1 MRSFTGNEL
10 NSMFGDRLYL
20 ILSIALIVLAIVVFV
35 CSFERKKPST
45 KDVVLIS
52 VMISLAVVGRLVF
65 FMIPQF
71 KPCAAVIIITG
82 IMLGKQAGFL
92 SGVLTAFI
100 SDFFFGMGP
109 WTLWQMIGF
118 GLIGLISAII
128 FNHERIEKMG
138 GFAKIILCSYGFLVT
153 FVVYGLIMDTAT
165 VFMVT
170 DKPRLATFI
179 ATYSA
184 GVVFNL
190 IHGISTF
197 IFLYLMANPL
207 SKKIRRILIKY
218 ENRKI

>member
-1 MRSFTGNEL
+1 MRSFTGDQL

-20 ILSIALIVLAIVVFV
+20 IASVVLIVLAIVIFV
-35 CSFERKKPST
+35 RSFERKKPGT
-45 KDVVLIS
+45 KDVVLLS
-52 VMISLAVVGRLVF
+52 VMISLGVVGRLVF

-71 KPCAAVIIITG
+71 KPCAAIVIITG

-92 SGVLTAFI
+92 SGVMTAFI
-100 SDFFFGMGP
+100 SDMFFGMGP

-128 FNHERIEKMG
+128 FNQERIEKMG
-138 GFAKIILCSYGFLVT
+138 GFAKLILCTYGFLVT
-153 FVVYGLIMDTAT
+153 FLLYGLLMDTAT

-170 DKPRLATFI
+170 DKPKLSTFV

-184 GVVFNL
+184 GIVFNM
-190 IHGISTF
+190 IHGVSTF

-207 SKKIRRILIKY
+207 SKKIKRILIKY
-218 ENRKI
+218 QNR

>member
-1 MRSFTGNEL
+1 MRSFTGDQL

-20 ILSIALIVLAIVVFV
+20 IASVVLIVLAIVIFV
-35 CSFERKKPST
+35 RSFERKKPGT
-45 KDVVLIS
+45 KDVVLLS

-71 KPCAAVIIITG
+71 KPCAAIVIITG
-82 IMLGKQAGFL
+82 IMLEKQAGFL
-92 SGVLTAFI
+92 SGVMTAFI
-100 SDFFFGMGP
+100 SDMFFGMGR

-128 FNHERIEKMG
+128 FNQERIEKMG
-138 GFAKIILCSYGFLVT
+138 GFAKLILCTYGFLVT
-153 FVVYGLIMDTAT
+153 FLLYGLLMDTAT

-170 DKPRLATFI
+170 DKPKLSTFI

-184 GVVFNL
+184 GIVFNV

-207 SKKIRRILIKY
+207 SKKIKRILIKY
-218 ENRKI
+218 QNR

>member
-1 MRSFTGNEL
+1 MRSFTGDQL

-20 ILSIALIVLAIVVFV
+20 IASVVLIILAIVIFV
-35 CSFERKKPST
+35 RSFERKKPGT
-45 KDVVLIS
+45 KDVVLLS
-52 VMISLAVVGRLVF
+52 VMISLGVVGRLVF

-71 KPCAAVIIITG
+71 KPCAAIVIITG

-92 SGVLTAFI
+92 SGVMTAFI
-100 SDFFFGMGP
+100 SDMFFGMGP

-128 FNHERIEKMG
+128 FNQERIEKMG
-138 GFAKIILCSYGFLVT
+138 GFAKLILCTYGFLVT
-153 FVVYGLIMDTAT
+153 FLLYGLLMDTAT

-170 DKPRLATFI
+170 DKPKLSTFI
-179 ATYSA
+179 ATYTA
-184 GVVFNL
+184 GIVFNM

-207 SKKIRRILIKY
+207 SKKIKRILIKY
-218 ENRKI
+218 QNR

>member
-1 MRSFTGNEL
+1 MRSFTGDQL

-20 ILSIALIVLAIVVFV
+20 IASVVLIVLAIVIFV
-35 CSFERKKPST
+35 RSFERKKPGT
-45 KDVVLIS
+45 KDEVLLS
-52 VMISLAVVGRLVF
+52 VMISLGVVGRVVF
-65 FMIPQF
+65 FMVPQF
-71 KPCAAVIIITG
+71 KPCAAIVIITG

-92 SGVLTAFI
+92 SGVMTAFI
-100 SDFFFGMGP
+100 SDMFFGMGP

-128 FNHERIEKMG
+128 FNKERIEKMG
-138 GFAKIILCSYGFLVT
+138 GFAKLILCTYGFLVT
-153 FVVYGLIMDTAT
+153 FLLYGLLMDTAT

-170 DKPRLATFI
+170 DKPKLSTFI

-184 GVVFNL
+184 GIVFNM

-207 SKKIRRILIKY
+207 SKKIKRVLVKY
-218 ENRKI
+218 GNR

>member
-1 MRSFTGNEL
+1 MRSFTGDQL

-20 ILSIALIVLAIVVFV
+20 IASVVLIILAIVIFV
-35 CSFERKKPST
+35 RSFERKKPGT
-45 KDVVLIS
+45 KDVVLLS
-52 VMISLAVVGRLVF
+52 VMISLGVVGRLVF

-71 KPCAAVIIITG
+71 KPCAAIVIITG

-92 SGVLTAFI
+92 SGVMTAFI
-100 SDFFFGMGP
+100 SDMFFGMGP

-128 FNHERIEKMG
+128 FNKERIEKMG
-138 GFAKIILCSYGFLVT
+138 GFAKLILCTYGFLVT
-153 FVVYGLIMDTAT
+153 FLLYGLLMDTAT

-170 DKPRLATFI
+170 DKPKLSTFI

-184 GVVFNL
+184 GIVFNM

-207 SKKIRRILIKY
+207 SKKIKRVLVKY
-218 ENRKI
+218 GNR

>member
-1 MRSFTGNEL
+1 MRSFTGNQL

-20 ILSIALIVLAIVVFV
+20 IVSVVLIVLAIVLFV
-35 CSFERKKPST
+35 RGFERKKPGT

-109 WTLWQMIGF
+109 WTVWQMIAF
-118 GLIGLISAII
+118 GLIGVLSAAI
-128 FNHERIEKMG
+128 FNEDRIKKMG
-138 GFAKIILCSYGFLVT
+138 GYGKLILCVYGFVVT
-153 FVVYGLIMDTAT
+153 FFVYGIIMDTAT

-170 DKPRLATFI
+170 DKPKWTTFV

-184 GVVFNL
+184 GVVFNM

-197 IFLYLMANPL
+197 VFLYLMANPL
-207 SKKIRRILIKY
+207 SKKIRRVLVKY
-218 ENRKI
+218 QNR

>member
-1 MRSFTGNEL
+1 MRSFTGDQL

-20 ILSIALIVLAIVVFV
+20 IASVVLIILAIVVFV
-35 CSFERKKPST
+35 RSFERKKPST
-45 KDVVLIS
+45 KDVVLLS

-65 FMIPQF
+65 FMVPQF
-71 KPCAAVIIITG
+71 KPCAAIVIIAG

-92 SGVLTAFI
+92 SGVMTAFI
-100 SDFFFGMGP
+100 SDMFFGMGP

-128 FNHERIEKMG
+128 FNQERIEKMG
-138 GFAKIILCSYGFLVT
+138 GFAKLILCTYGFLIT
-153 FVVYGLIMDTAT
+153 FLLYGLLMDTAT

-170 DKPRLATFI
+170 DKPKLSTFI

-184 GVVFNL
+184 GIVFNM

-207 SKKIRRILIKY
+207 SKKIKRVLVKY
-218 ENRKI
+218 GNR

>member
-1 MRSFTGNEL
+1 MRSFTGDQI

-20 ILSIALIVLAIVVFV
+20 IASVVLIILAIALFAF
-35 CSFERKKPST
+35 SYERRKPST

-65 FMIPQF
+65 FMVPQF
-71 KPCAAVIIITG
+71 KPCAAIVIITG

-92 SGVLTAFI
+92 SGVMTAFI
-100 SDFFFGMGP
+100 SDLFFGMGP

-128 FNHERIEKMG
+128 FNQERIEKMG
-138 GFAKIILCSYGFLVT
+138 GFAKLILCTYGFLIT
-153 FVVYGLIMDTAT
+153 FVLYGLIMDTAT

-170 DKPRLATFI
+170 DKPKLSVFV

-184 GVVFNL
+184 GIIFNM

-207 SKKIRRILIKY
+207 SKKIKRILVKY
-218 ENRKI
+218 QNR

>member
-1 MRSFTGNEL
+1 MRSFTGNQL
-10 NSMFGDRLYL
+10 NSMFGDRLCL
-20 ILSIALIVLAIVVFV
+20 IASVVLIVLAIVLFV
-35 CSFERKKPST
+35 RSFERKKPST

-65 FMIPQF
+65 FMVPQF

-109 WTLWQMIGF
+109 WTLWQMIAF
-118 GLIGLISAII
+118 GLIGLLSAII
-128 FNHERIEKMG
+128 FNQERIEKMG
-138 GFAKIILCSYGFLVT
+138 GFAKLILCLYGFVVT
-153 FVVYGLIMDTAT
+153 FFVYGLIMDTAT

-170 DKPRLATFI
+170 DKPKLSIFI

-184 GVVFNL
+184 GVVFNM

-207 SKKIRRILIKY
+207 SKKIKRVLIKY
-218 ENRKI
+218 QNR

>member
-1 MRSFTGNEL
+1 
-10 NSMFGDRLYL
+10 MFGDRLYL
-20 ILSIALIVLAIVVFV
+20 IASVVLIVLAIVIFV
-35 CSFERKKPST
+35 RSFERKKPST
-45 KDVVLIS
+45 KDVVLLS

-65 FMIPQF
+65 FMVPQF
-71 KPCAAVIIITG
+71 KPCAAIVIITG

-92 SGVLTAFI
+92 SGVMTAFI
-100 SDFFFGMGP
+100 SDMFFGMGP

-128 FNHERIEKMG
+128 FNQERIEKMG
-138 GFAKIILCSYGFLVT
+138 GFAKLILCTYGFLIT
-153 FVVYGLIMDTAT
+153 FLLYGLLMDTAT

-170 DKPRLATFI
+170 DKPKLSTFI

-184 GVVFNL
+184 GIVFNM

-207 SKKIRRILIKY
+207 SKKIKRVLVKY
-218 ENRKI
+218 GNR

>member
-1 MRSFTGNEL
+1 MRSFTGDQI
-10 NSMFGDRLYL
+10 NSMFGDRVYL
-20 ILSIALIVLAIVVFV
+20 IVSVVLIILAIVLFV
-35 CSFERKKPST
+35 RSFEKKKPGT

-71 KPCAAVIIITG
+71 KPCAAIIIITG

-92 SGVLTAFI
+92 SGILTAFI

-109 WTLWQMIGF
+109 WTVWQMIAF
-118 GLIGLISAII
+118 GLIGLMSAII
-128 FNHERIEKMG
+128 FNEDRIEKMG
-138 GFAKIILCSYGFLVT
+138 GFAKLILCVYGFLVT

-165 VFMVT
+165 VFMIT
-170 DKPRLATFI
+170 DKPKVSTFI

-184 GVVFNL
+184 GIVFNL
-190 IHGISTF
+190 IHGGSTF

-207 SKKIRRILIKY
+207 SKKIKRILVKY
-218 ENRKI
+218 QNR

>member
-1 MRSFTGNEL
+1 MRSFTGDQL

-20 ILSIALIVLAIVVFV
+20 IVSVALIVLAIVIFV
-35 CSFERKKPST
+35 RGFERKKPGT

-52 VMISLAVVGRLVF
+52 VMVSLAVVGRLVF

-109 WTLWQMIGF
+109 WTVWQMIAF
-118 GLIGLISAII
+118 GLIGLLSAII
-128 FNHERIEKMG
+128 FNQERIEKMG
-138 GFAKIILCSYGFLVT
+138 GYGKLILCSYGFVVT
-153 FVVYGLIMDTAT
+153 FFVYGIIMDTST

-170 DKPRLATFI
+170 DKPTVKIFV
-179 ATYSA
+179 ATYAS
-184 GVVFNL
+184 GIVFNL
-190 IHGISTF
+190 IHGLSTF
-197 IFLYLMANPL
+197 VFLYLMANPL
-207 SKKIRRILIKY
+207 SKKIKRVLIKY
-218 ENRKI
+218 QNR

>member
-1 MRSFTGNEL
+1 MRSFTGDQL

-20 ILSIALIVLAIVVFV
+20 IASVVLIILAIVIFV
-35 CSFERKKPST
+35 RSFERKKPST
-45 KDVVLIS
+45 KDVVLLS
-52 VMISLAVVGRLVF
+52 VMISLGVVGRLVF
-65 FMIPQF
+65 FMVPQF
-71 KPCAAVIIITG
+71 KPCAAIVIITG

-92 SGVLTAFI
+92 SGVMTAFI
-100 SDFFFGMGP
+100 SDMFFGMGP

-128 FNHERIEKMG
+128 FNQERIEKMG
-138 GFAKIILCSYGFLVT
+138 GFAKLILCTYGFLVT
-153 FVVYGLIMDTAT
+153 FLLYGLLMDTAT

-170 DKPRLATFI
+170 DKPKLSTFI

-184 GVVFNL
+184 GIVFNM

-207 SKKIRRILIKY
+207 SKKIKRVLVKY
-218 ENRKI
+218 GNR

>member
-1 MRSFTGNEL
+1 MRSFTGDQL

-20 ILSIALIVLAIVVFV
+20 IASVVLIILAIVIFV
-35 CSFERKKPST
+35 RSFERKKPST
-45 KDVVLIS
+45 KDVVLLS

-65 FMIPQF
+65 FMVPQF
-71 KPCAAVIIITG
+71 KPCAAIVIITG

-92 SGVLTAFI
+92 SGVMTAFI
-100 SDFFFGMGP
+100 SDMFFGMGP

-128 FNHERIEKMG
+128 FNQERIEKMG
-138 GFAKIILCSYGFLVT
+138 GFAKLILCTYGFLVT
-153 FVVYGLIMDTAT
+153 FLLYGLLMDTAT

-170 DKPRLATFI
+170 DKPKLSIFI

-184 GVVFNL
+184 GIVFNM

-207 SKKIRRILIKY
+207 SKKIKRVLVKY
-218 ENRKI
+218 GNR

>member
-1 MRSFTGNEL
+1 MRSFTGDQL

-20 ILSIALIVLAIVVFV
+20 IASVVLIVLAIVIFV
-35 CSFERKKPST
+35 RSFERKKAGT
-45 KDVVLIS
+45 KDVVLLS
-52 VMISLAVVGRLVF
+52 VMISLGVVGRLVF

-71 KPCAAVIIITG
+71 KPCAAIVIITG

-92 SGVLTAFI
+92 SGIMTAFI
-100 SDFFFGMGP
+100 SDMFFGMGP

-128 FNHERIEKMG
+128 FNQERIEKMG
-138 GFAKIILCSYGFLVT
+138 GFAKLILCTYGFLVT
-153 FVVYGLIMDTAT
+153 FLLYGLLMDTAT

-170 DKPRLATFI
+170 DKPKLSTFI

-184 GVVFNL
+184 GIVFNM

-207 SKKIRRILIKY
+207 SKKIKRILIKY
-218 ENRKI
+218 QNR

>member
-1 MRSFTGNEL
+1 MRSFTGDQL

-20 ILSIALIVLAIVVFV
+20 IASVVLIVLAIVIFV
-35 CSFERKKPST
+35 RSFERKKPGT
-45 KDVVLIS
+45 KDVVLLS
-52 VMISLAVVGRLVF
+52 VMISLGVVGRLVF

-71 KPCAAVIIITG
+71 KPCAAIVIITG

-92 SGVLTAFI
+92 SGVMTAFI
-100 SDFFFGMGP
+100 SDMFFGMGP

-128 FNHERIEKMG
+128 FNQERIEKMG
-138 GFAKIILCSYGFLVT
+138 GFAKLILCTYGFLVT
-153 FVVYGLIMDTAT
+153 FLLYGLLMDTAT

-170 DKPRLATFI
+170 DKPKLSTFI

-184 GVVFNL
+184 GIVFNM

-207 SKKIRRILIKY
+207 SKKIKRILIKY
-218 ENRKI
+218 QNR

>member
-1 MRSFTGNEL
+1 MRSFTGDQL

-20 ILSIALIVLAIVVFV
+20 IASVVLIVLAIVIFV
-35 CSFERKKPST
+35 RSFERKKPGT
-45 KDVVLIS
+45 KDVVLLS
-52 VMISLAVVGRLVF
+52 VMISLGVVGRLVF
-65 FMIPQF
+65 FMVPQF
-71 KPCAAVIIITG
+71 KPCAAIVIITG

-92 SGVLTAFI
+92 SGVMTAFI
-100 SDFFFGMGP
+100 SDMFFGMGA

-128 FNHERIEKMG
+128 FNQERIEKMG
-138 GFAKIILCSYGFLVT
+138 GFAKLILCTYGFLVT
-153 FVVYGLIMDTAT
+153 FLLYGLLMDTAT

-170 DKPRLATFI
+170 DKPKLSTFI

-184 GVVFNL
+184 GIVFNM

-207 SKKIRRILIKY
+207 SKKIKRVLVKY
-218 ENRKI
+218 GNR

>member
-1 MRSFTGNEL
+1 MRSFTGDQL

-20 ILSIALIVLAIVVFV
+20 IASVVLIVLAIVIFV
-35 CSFERKKPST
+35 RSFERKKPST
-45 KDVVLIS
+45 KDVVLLS

-65 FMIPQF
+65 FMVPQF
-71 KPCAAVIIITG
+71 KPCAAIVIIAG

-92 SGVLTAFI
+92 SGVMTAFI
-100 SDFFFGMGP
+100 SDMFFGMGP

-128 FNHERIEKMG
+128 FNQERIEKMG
-138 GFAKIILCSYGFLVT
+138 GFAKLILCTYGFLIT
-153 FVVYGLIMDTAT
+153 FLLYGLLMDTAT

-170 DKPRLATFI
+170 DKPKLSTFI

-184 GVVFNL
+184 GIVFNM

-207 SKKIRRILIKY
+207 SKKIKRVLVKY
-218 ENRKI
+218 GNR

>member
-1 MRSFTGNEL
+1 MRSFTGDQL

-20 ILSIALIVLAIVVFV
+20 IASVVLIILAIVIFV
-35 CSFERKKPST
+35 RSFERKKPGT
-45 KDVVLIS
+45 KDVVLLS
-52 VMISLAVVGRLVF
+52 VMISLGVVGRLVF

-71 KPCAAVIIITG
+71 KPCAAIVIITG

-92 SGVLTAFI
+92 SGVMTAFI
-100 SDFFFGMGP
+100 SDMFFGMGP

-128 FNHERIEKMG
+128 FNQERIEKMG
-138 GFAKIILCSYGFLVT
+138 GFAKLILCTYGFLVT
-153 FVVYGLIMDTAT
+153 FLLYGLLMDTAT

-170 DKPRLATFI
+170 DKPKLSTFI

-184 GVVFNL
+184 GIVFNM

-207 SKKIRRILIKY
+207 SKKIKRILIKY
-218 ENRKI
+218 QNR

>member
-1 MRSFTGNEL
+1 MRSFTGDQL

-20 ILSIALIVLAIVVFV
+20 IASVVLILLAIVLFVF
-35 CSFERKKPST
+35 SYERRKPST

-71 KPCAAVIIITG
+71 KPCAAIVIITG

-92 SGVLTAFI
+92 SGVMTAFI
-100 SDFFFGMGP
+100 SDMFFGMGP

-128 FNHERIEKMG
+128 FNQERIEKMG
-138 GFAKIILCSYGFLVT
+138 GYAKLILCTYGFLIT
-153 FVVYGLIMDTAT
+153 FVLYGLIIDTAT

-170 DKPRLATFI
+170 DKPKLSIFI

-184 GVVFNL
+184 GIVFNM

-207 SKKIRRILIKY
+207 SKKIKRILVKY
-218 ENRKI
+218 QNR

>member
-1 MRSFTGNEL
+1 MRSFTGDQL

-20 ILSIALIVLAIVVFV
+20 IASVVLIVLAIVIFV
-35 CSFERKKPST
+35 RSFERKKPGT
-45 KDVVLIS
+45 KDVVLLS
-52 VMISLAVVGRLVF
+52 VMISLGVAGRLVF
-65 FMIPQF
+65 FMVPQF
-71 KPCAAVIIITG
+71 KPCAAIVIITG

-92 SGVLTAFI
+92 SGVMTAFI
-100 SDFFFGMGP
+100 SDMFFGMGP

-128 FNHERIEKMG
+128 FNQERIEKMG
-138 GFAKIILCSYGFLVT
+138 GFAKLILCTYGFLVT
-153 FVVYGLIMDTAT
+153 FLLYGLLMDTAT

-170 DKPRLATFI
+170 DKPKLSTFI

-184 GVVFNL
+184 GIVFNM

-207 SKKIRRILIKY
+207 SKKIKRVLVKY
-218 ENRKI
+218 GNR

>member
-1 MRSFTGNEL
+1 MRSFTGDQL

-20 ILSIALIVLAIVVFV
+20 IASVVLIVLAIVIFV
-35 CSFERKKPST
+35 RSFERKKPGT
-45 KDVVLIS
+45 KDVVLLS

-71 KPCAAVIIITG
+71 KPCAAIVIIAG

-92 SGVLTAFI
+92 SGVMTAFI
-100 SDFFFGMGP
+100 SDMFFGMGP

-128 FNHERIEKMG
+128 FNQERIEKMG
-138 GFAKIILCSYGFLVT
+138 GFAKLILCTYGFLVT
-153 FVVYGLIMDTAT
+153 FLLYGLLMDTAT

-170 DKPRLATFI
+170 DKPKLSTFI

-184 GVVFNL
+184 GIVFNM

-207 SKKIRRILIKY
+207 SKKIKRVLVKY
-218 ENRKI
+218 GNR

>member
-1 MRSFTGNEL
+1 MRSFTNDQL

-20 ILSIALIVLAIVVFV
+20 IASVVLIIIAIVVFV
-35 CSFERKKPST
+35 RKYEKNKPST

-52 VMISLAVVGRLVF
+52 VMISLAVIGRLVF

-92 SGVLTAFI
+92 SGVMTAFI

-109 WTLWQMIGF
+109 WTLWQMMAF
-118 GLIGLISAII
+118 GIIGLLSAII
-128 FNHERIEKMG
+128 FNDERITKMG
-138 GFAKIILCSYGFLVT
+138 GYGKLIICTYGFLVT
-153 FVVYGLIMDTAT
+153 FLIYGFIMDTAT
-165 VFMVT
+165 VFMIT
-170 DKPRLATFI
+170 DKPTVKIFLATY
-179 ATYSA
+179 TA

-207 SKKIRRILIKY
+207 SKKIKRILVKY
-218 ENRKI
+218 ENR

>member
-1 MRSFTGNEL
+1 MRSFTGDQL

-20 ILSIALIVLAIVVFV
+20 IASVVLIILAIVIFV
-35 CSFERKKPST
+35 RSFERKKPGT
-45 KDVVLIS
+45 KDVVLLS
-52 VMISLAVVGRLVF
+52 VMISLGVVGRLVF

-71 KPCAAVIIITG
+71 KPCAAIVIITG

-92 SGVLTAFI
+92 SGVMTAFI
-100 SDFFFGMGP
+100 SDMFFGMGP

-128 FNHERIEKMG
+128 FNQERIEKMG
-138 GFAKIILCSYGFLVT
+138 GFAKLILCTYGFLVT
-153 FVVYGLIMDTAT
+153 FLLYGLLMDTAT

-170 DKPRLATFI
+170 DKPKLSTFI

-184 GVVFNL
+184 GIVFNM

-207 SKKIRRILIKY
+207 SKKIKRVLVKY
-218 ENRKI
+218 GNR

>member
-1 MRSFTGNEL
+1 MRSFTGNQL

-20 ILSIALIVLAIVVFV
+20 IVSVVLIVLAIVLFV
-35 CSFERKKPST
+35 RSFERKKPGT

-71 KPCAAVIIITG
+71 KPCAAIIIIAG

-92 SGVLTAFI
+92 SGILTAFI

-109 WTLWQMIGF
+109 WTVWQMIAF
-118 GLIGLISAII
+118 GIIGVLSAVI
-128 FNHERIEKMG
+128 FNEDRIEKMG
-138 GFAKIILCSYGFLVT
+138 GYGKLILCIYGFVVT
-153 FVVYGLIMDTAT
+153 FFVYGLIMDTAT

-170 DKPRLATFI
+170 DKPQWTTFV

-184 GVVFNL
+184 GVVFNM

-207 SKKIRRILIKY
+207 SKKIKRVLVKY
-218 ENRKI
+218 QNR

>member
-1 MRSFTGNEL
+1 MRSFTGDQL
-10 NSMFGDRLYL
+10 NSMFGDRIYL
-20 ILSIALIVLAIVVFV
+20 IVSVALIILAIVLFV
-35 CSFERKKPST
+35 RGFEKKKPAT

-92 SGVLTAFI
+92 SGVMTAFI
-100 SDFFFGMGP
+100 SDMFFGMGP

-128 FNHERIEKMG
+128 FNQERIEKMG
-138 GFAKIILCSYGFLVT
+138 GFAKLILCTYGFLVT
-153 FVVYGLIMDTAT
+153 FLLYGLLMDTAT

-170 DKPRLATFI
+170 DKPKLSTFI

-184 GVVFNL
+184 GIVFNM

-207 SKKIRRILIKY
+207 SKKIKRVLVKY
-218 ENRKI
+218 GNR

>member
-1 MRSFTGNEL
+1 MRSFTGDQL

-20 ILSIALIVLAIVVFV
+20 IASVVLIVLAIVIFV
-35 CSFERKKPST
+35 RSFERKKPST
-45 KDVVLIS
+45 KDVVLLS

-65 FMIPQF
+65 FMVPQF
-71 KPCAAVIIITG
+71 KPCAAIVIIAG

-92 SGVLTAFI
+92 SGIMTAFI
-100 SDFFFGMGP
+100 SDMFFGMGP

-128 FNHERIEKMG
+128 FNQERIEKMG
-138 GFAKIILCSYGFLVT
+138 GFAKLILCTYGFLIT
-153 FVVYGLIMDTAT
+153 FLLYGLLMDTAT

-170 DKPRLATFI
+170 DKPKLSTFI

-184 GVVFNL
+184 GIVFNM

-207 SKKIRRILIKY
+207 SKKIKRVLVKY
-218 ENRKI
+218 GNR

>member
-1 MRSFTGNEL
+1 MRSFTGDQL

-20 ILSIALIVLAIVVFV
+20 IASVVLIVLAIVIFV
-35 CSFERKKPST
+35 RSFERKKPGT
-45 KDVVLIS
+45 KDVVLLS
-52 VMISLAVVGRLVF
+52 VMISLGVVGRLVF

-71 KPCAAVIIITG
+71 KPCAAIVIITG

-92 SGVLTAFI
+92 SGVMTAFI
-100 SDFFFGMGP
+100 SDMFFGMGP

-128 FNHERIEKMG
+128 FNQERIEKMG
-138 GFAKIILCSYGFLVT
+138 GFAKLILCTYGFLVT
-153 FVVYGLIMDTAT
+153 FLLYGLLMDTAT

-170 DKPRLATFI
+170 DKPKLSTFI

-184 GVVFNL
+184 GIVFNM

-197 IFLYLMANPL
+197 VFLYLMANPL
-207 SKKIRRILIKY
+207 SKKIKRILIKY
-218 ENRKI
+218 QNR